1 MYLYNITV
9 YTLIDMEEK
18 IEASGLDYL
27 ESPVSDG
34 TIEENF
40 EEELV
45 NAPVIATGE
54 DSLSYPFVDDEMEED
69 FSEVAKYGIVEVAGD
84 DTYGRKVIVVSACK
98 LPGNKELDH
107 SLLLRHVLYL
117 WVIENVLLKVIRI
130 CAVFYRMITLICVQI
145 FCFQKCICVCVCV
158 CFYMQFLLICK
169 GENTVYLN

>member
-1 MYLYNITV
+1 
-9 YTLIDMEEK
+9 MEEK
-18 IEASGLDYL
+18 VEASGLDYL

-45 NAPVIATGE
+45 NAPVIATGV

-69 FSEVAKYGIVEVAGD
+69 FSEVAKFGIVEVVGD

-107 SLLLRHVLYL
+107 SLLLRQVVYMC
-117 WVIENVLLKVIRI
+117 VVENILLKVIRI
-130 CAVFYRMITLICVQI
+130 FSVFYHIID
-145 FCFQKCICVCVCV
+145 
-158 CFYMQFLLICK
+158 
-169 GENTVYLN
+169 TVLWSDILF

>member
-158 CFYMQFLLICK
+158 FTCSFC
-169 GENTVYLN
+169 